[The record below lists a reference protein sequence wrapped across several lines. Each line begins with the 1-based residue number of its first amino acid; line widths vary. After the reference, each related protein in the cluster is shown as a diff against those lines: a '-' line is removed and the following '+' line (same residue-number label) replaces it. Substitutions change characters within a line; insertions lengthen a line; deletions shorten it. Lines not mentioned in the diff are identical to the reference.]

1 MLVHAQGVS
10 CIHVGGTSVQCAVP
24 GGTGTGLVD
33 REYFSTWLGGQG
45 DIMGDVRDCFLRSN
59 SEADSDSAWSAIPRE
74 MNQLPKRAGRDDFHL
89 SILRLPFPV
98 SQSPARGL
106 QQEHPTSSSPCV
118 QTQYTMHESSSPVVR
133 PSVHLYTSHPT
144 EVPAHAPFCATSSP
158 PLSSVYT
165 LLRLPYTCLGT
176 RLVPRRTRH
185 STPVHKARRSP
196 SNSVSSHQRSPR
208 SCSKTCHSGTRSF
221 LEKYI
226 HTIRV
231 SPNTQTHPIRT
242 HLAHRSRQDSGNS
255 RRSRHSM
262 GSPSTH
268 PNTSM
273 SVDLPWTSARIS

>member
-1 MLVHAQGVS
+1 
-10 CIHVGGTSVQCAVP
+10 
-24 GGTGTGLVD
+24 
-33 REYFSTWLGGQG
+33 
-45 DIMGDVRDCFLRSN
+45 MGDVRDCFLRSN
-59 SEADSDSAWSAIPRE
+59 SEADSDSAWSAIPRK

-106 QQEHPTSSSPCV
+106 QQEPPTSSSPCV

-185 STPVHKARRSP
+185 STLVHKARRSP

-221 LEKYI
+221 LENTYTPSGSVPI
-226 HTIRV
+226 HRH
-231 SPNTQTHPIRT
+231 TQYERTWLIAPVRTVAIVVVHGTPWDLLRPIQTRPCLST
-242 HLAHRSRQDSGNS
+242 SRGP
-255 RRSRHSM
+255 RH
-262 GSPSTH
+262 
-268 PNTSM
+268 
-273 SVDLPWTSARIS
+273 VFRD